1 MLTDLGF
8 TDVAVGAAVDTFG
21 GSNGEPNAR
30 TFDVHGYPF
39 TARKPTSKS
48 R

>member
-8 TDVAVGAAVDTFG
+8 VDLNVGSAVDTFG
-21 GSNGEPNAR
+21 GAHGEPNAR

-39 TARKPTSKS
+39 IARKPSPTS